1 MDNDWIV
8 TSQFRGRNLEYLEQQ
23 ASIYQRWGLAEAL
36 HLHYRLSALVLDE
49 NKPPDIHHVPSGLVL
64 IPLVGVVLQESGL
77 VLISLVDPGILGGVG
92 GSGGRSNLAEEGSPK
107 SITNFPSS
115 IVAGNLSDP
124 IKFQV
129 FRKDSN
135 LSFETDQ

>member
-1 MDNDWIV
+1 M
-8 TSQFRGRNLEYLEQQ
+8 
-23 ASIYQRWGLAEAL
+23 
-36 HLHYRLSALVLDE
+36 LDE

-77 VLISLVDPGILGGVG
+77 VLIPLVGPGILGGV
-92 GSGGRSNLAEEGSPK
+92 GGRSNLAEEGSPK